1 MFSMCSEL
9 TPRARI
15 LDTRIP
21 QLMRPCLD
29 VGRLSPVDYVHG
41 GDGDDRRGD
50 DNDDGDDE
58 DMGRL
63 SPVRGFNSQ

>member
-1 MFSMCSEL
+1 M
-9 TPRARI
+9 
-15 LDTRIP
+15 
-21 QLMRPCLD
+21 
-29 VGRLSPVDYVHG
+29 GRLSPVDYVHV

-50 DNDDGDDE
+50 DVDDGDDE